1 MGKTNLVIALS
12 VAIII
17 AGAGGF
23 YGGMKYEASKSPFAD
38 FQKNGTGAMR
48 FQGAGQGQGSG
59 QGAGGGRMMA
69 RNNGGFVAGEI
80 LKKDDKSVT
89 IKLPDGGS
97 KIVYIADATTVS
109 KSVDGV
115 KDDLTEGANIMVTGT
130 ANSDG
135 SVIAEV
141 IQIRPEGTGSAA
153 PSGTQ

>member
-1 MGKTNLVIALS
+1 MGKTNLVAVLAA
-12 VAIII
+12 AIII
-17 AGAGGF
+17 AGGGGF
-23 YGGMKYEASKSPFAD
+23 YGGMQYEANKSPLAD

-48 FQGAGQGQGSG
+48 FQGAAGQG
-59 QGAGGGRMMA
+59 QGAGGGRMAA
-69 RNNGGFVAGEI
+69 RNSGGFVVGEI
-80 LKKDDKSVT
+80 LKKDDKTVT
-89 IKLPDGGS
+89 VKLSDGGS
-97 KIVYIADATTVS
+97 KTVYVADTTTVS

-135 SVIAEV
+135 SVLAEV